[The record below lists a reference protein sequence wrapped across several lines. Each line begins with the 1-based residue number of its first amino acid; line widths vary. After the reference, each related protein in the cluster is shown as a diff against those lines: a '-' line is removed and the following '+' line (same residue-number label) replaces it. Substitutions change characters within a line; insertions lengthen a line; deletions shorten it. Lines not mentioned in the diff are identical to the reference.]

1 MKKIFVSGHKGM
13 VGSALIRA
21 LGEYVTEYKVITRNR
36 TELDLCNQQAVQ
48 NFISQEK
55 PDIVINAAG
64 RVGGIHANSTFPAD
78 R

>member
-36 TELDLCNQQAVQ
+36 TELDL
-48 NFISQEK
+48 
-55 PDIVINAAG
+55 
-64 RVGGIHANSTFPAD
+64 
-78 R
+78 